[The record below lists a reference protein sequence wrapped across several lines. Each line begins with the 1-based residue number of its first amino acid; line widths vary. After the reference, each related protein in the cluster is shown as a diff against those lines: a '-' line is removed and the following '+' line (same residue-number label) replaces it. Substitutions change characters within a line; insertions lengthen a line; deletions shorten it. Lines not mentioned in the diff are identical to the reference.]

1 MSEEQE
7 LTFEVK
13 LRRGYNLHGREA
25 WVEAGADEA
34 AMPGPLLRKGQR
46 PAKAAVTMANAL
58 LFEHDLMTVRFKRV
72 REARKA
78 YGITHGVSQRFF
90 KLLNLPPKEIEEL
103 LEGVY

>member
-7 LTFEVK
+7 LKFEVK

-25 WVEAGADEA
+25 WVEVGAGET

-46 PAKAAVTMANAL
+46 PAKSAVTMANAL
-58 LFEHDLMTVRFKRV
+58 LFEHDLMTGRFKSV

-78 YGITHGVSQRFF
+78 YGITRGVSQRFF
-90 KLLNLPPKEIEEL
+90 RLLNLPPAQIEAL
-103 LEGVY
+103 LDEVY